1 VPEPEE
7 VNKGSDEG
15 ALHVAVL
22 GGSGFIG
29 TYLVLDLLRMG
40 YRINLLVNKTNP
52 DFVSPRGTIKIFN
65 GSIENDVALA
75 ECLGGCKV
83 VYHLVGLIAETRD
96 KTFRKTVAE
105 GTAKVVAA
113 AKSKGVEKIIYL
125 SALGTEENAES
136 LYYRTK
142 YEAEQHVINSGLD
155 YTVFRSSVVY
165 GSRDKF
171 INRIARM
178 IRLSPLVPVIGD
190 GLYKLQPVYVE
201 ELCTI
206 MAITPQKS
214 FTSRRIY
221 DIGGPQQLT
230 YMEIVDIVKRVLGR
244 RRGKIH
250 VPLWVVRAAAA
261 IMEKLFQPAPL
272 TVDQLKMM
280 QIGTTCDHT
289 VAEKEFG
296 VKFSP
301 LEIQLQ
307 KYLRK

>member
-1 VPEPEE
+1 MPEPEE
-7 VNKGSDEG
+7 VNEGSDEG

-40 YRINLLVNKTNP
+40 HRINLLVNKTDP
-52 DFVSPRGTIKIFN
+52 GFASPRGTIRIFN
-65 GSIENDVALA
+65 GSIENDITLA
-75 ECLGGCKV
+75 ECLDGCKV

-105 GTAKVVAA
+105 GTAKVVAV

-125 SALGTEENAES
+125 SALGTKENAES
-136 LYYRTK
+136 LYHQTK
-142 YEAEQHVINSGLD
+142 YEAERHVINSGLD
-155 YTVFRSSVVY
+155 YTIFRPSVVY
-165 GSRDKF
+165 GAQDKF

-201 ELCTI
+201 ELCAI
-206 MAITPQKS
+206 IAITPQKS
-214 FTSRRIY
+214 FASRRIY

-230 YMEIVDIVKRVLGR
+230 YLEIVDIVKQLLGR
-244 RRGKIH
+244 RRGKVH
-250 VPLWVVRAAAA
+250 VPLWVARSAAA

-272 TVDQLKMM
+272 TADQLKMM
-280 QIGTTCDHT
+280 RAGSTCDHT
-289 VAEKEFG
+289 IVEKEFG
-296 VKFSP
+296 VRFSP
-301 LEIQLQ
+301 LEMQLQ